1 MKNTSKSSTRKHLIF
16 LSTAAIIAA
25 LYVALTYLSMAFGLD
40 KYAVQIRFSETLI
53 VLAYLTPAAIPGLSL
68 GCLIANLLT
77 GCHPLDIALGPVATL
92 IGALGAYMIGKMKN
106 QKVSRFICTVPNILS
121 NTVIVTFVC
130 IVCYTAAEA
139 RHPSLIPFY
148 ASTVALGE
156 IISSGILGTL
166 LLLVSGKTVKRT
178 INNI

>member
-1 MKNTSKSSTRKHLIF
+1 
-16 LSTAAIIAA
+16 
-25 LYVALTYLSMAFGLD
+25 
-40 KYAVQIRFSETLI
+40 
-53 VLAYLTPAAIPGLSL
+53 
-68 GCLIANLLT
+68 
-77 GCHPLDIALGPVATL
+77 
-92 IGALGAYMIGKMKN
+92 MIGKMKN

>member
-1 MKNTSKSSTRKHLIF
+1 MKTKKSTRKHLIF

-25 LYVALTYLSMAFGLD
+25 LYVALTYLSMALGLD

-53 VLAYLTPAAIPGLSL
+53 VLAYLTPAAIPGLTA
-68 GCLIANLLT
+68 GCFLANLLT

-92 IGALGAYMIGKMKN
+92 IGALGAYLIGKMRNK
-106 QKVSRFICTVPNILS
+106 KVSRFICTVPNIMA
-121 NTVIVTFVC
+121 NTVIVTIVC
-130 IVCYTAAEA
+130 IVCYTAPEA

-166 LLLVSGKTVKRT
+166 LLLISGETLKRT